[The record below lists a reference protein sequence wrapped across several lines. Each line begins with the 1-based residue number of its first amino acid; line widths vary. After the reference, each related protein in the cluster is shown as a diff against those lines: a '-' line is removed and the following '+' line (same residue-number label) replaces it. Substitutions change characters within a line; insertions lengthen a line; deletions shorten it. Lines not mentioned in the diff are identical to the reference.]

1 MSYLLYPNYNDYVI
15 NLYEY
20 IFLYNGLFVYL
31 FICFGYQNIFSRKPY
46 NHLRKKKI
54 KKKKKREKK
63 FIFFESYGG
72 TANYC
77 FPVKQYFTK
86 QRAQLQ
92 KIIIILYSPF
102 NLWGH

>member
-54 KKKKKREKK
+54 KKKKKEKRNL
-63 FIFFESYGG
+63 FFSKVMGVQQTIVFPLNNISRNKER
-72 TANYC
+72 NY
-77 FPVKQYFTK
+77 K
-86 QRAQLQ
+86 RSL
-92 KIIIILYSPF
+92 
-102 NLWGH
+102 